1 MSNINRDLIYACMDR
16 NIPEVERLLNNGA
29 NINFVLKNFDTP
41 LSVAIE
47 SNNIELLDILL
58 GYGVDV
64 YINLRGYNNMLFF
77 AVEHI
82 YTGSSQDEIIQRAEI
97 VKKLCTEEPR
107 LLNTRNVKGET
118 PLENSILSSYPEI
131 TKALLECGSQITDS
145 AIRYAKRNRI
155 SKKVIDEFLQERR
168 RKRNVKLMRPILRK
182 AGLGEPESNII
193 SDEFFSKKEAEIPEK
208 IYQRPGLPEAE
219 ILDNLLLDDDDD
231 DNEGGGG
238 NAGGSKSRKR
248 RKPQKVKKS
257 RKRRKTL

>member
-1 MSNINRDLIYACMDR
+1 MDR

-29 NINFVLKNFDTP
+29 NINFVLKNYDTP

-47 SNNIELLDILL
+47 SKNIELLNILL
-58 GYGVDV
+58 GYGVDL
-64 YINLRGYNNMLFF
+64 YINFRSYNNMLFF

-82 YTGSSQDEIIQRAEI
+82 YAGHSPDEVSTRAEI
-97 VKKLCTEEPR
+97 VKKLCTEDPR
-107 LLNTRNVKGET
+107 LLNTRNVEGET
-118 PLENSILSSYPEI
+118 PLERSILNSYPEI
-131 TKALLECGSQITDS
+131 TKVLLECGSQITDT
-145 AIRYAKRNRI
+145 AIQYAKRYYLP
-155 SKKVIDEFLQERR
+155 KKTMDEFLQERR

-219 ILDNLLLDDDDD
+219 IPDNLLLDDD

-248 RKPQKVKKS
+248 RKPHKVKKS